1 MKGIDKI
8 YHYDKFF
15 RDNGHFI
22 HIEKTAAA
30 P

>member
-1 MKGIDKI
+1 MKGIEKI
-8 YHYDKFF
+8 DRYDKFF